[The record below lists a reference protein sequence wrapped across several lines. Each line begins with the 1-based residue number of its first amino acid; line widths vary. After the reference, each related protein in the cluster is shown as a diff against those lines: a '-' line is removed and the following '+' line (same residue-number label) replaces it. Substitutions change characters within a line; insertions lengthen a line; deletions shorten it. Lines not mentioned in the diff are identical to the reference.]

1 MANNYAVTLL
11 ESAGDPTGAL
21 ELLEEVLT
29 VRRRMLGNEH
39 PETLD
44 SITNLALNY
53 MEVGRYE
60 AALPLSEEAV
70 ALTRGTLAG
79 PDRVEGTAHAI
90 GSLAAVLHLMG
101 EPRRA
106 RQLHEETLQMRRRL
120 LGRGLLGP
128 VHQLDVGH
136 GRVVADTKAVLQ
148 NAQIAAVAFG
158 ITRAQ
163 QFEQLDHVL
172 AVAQTIDCQTAIG
185 QGRLLAQGDDRLD
198 HAAQF
203 LGFRYGSFNSFVR
216 DERIHHVAQHG

>member
-1 MANNYAVTLL
+1 MEVSLAHARWESVRSRPLEDPERLFVANNYAVTLL

-21 ELLEEVLT
+21 ELLEEVLK

-106 RQLHEETLQMRRRL
+106 RQLHEEALQMRRRL
-120 LGRGLLGP
+120 LGPSHLDTMNSEHGLGQCLIS
-128 VHQLDVGH
+128 VGESTT
-136 GRVVADTKAVLQ
+136 GLAMLEDVVARARKVLGQ
-148 NAQIAAVAFG
+148 EHPSTVHFVQGLADAQAG
-158 ITRAQ
+158 RREERRARA
-163 QFEQLDHVL
+163 DR
-172 AVAQTIDCQTAIG
+172 I
-185 QGRLLAQGDDRLD
+185 RL
-198 HAAQF
+198 
-203 LGFRYGSFNSFVR
+203 
-216 DERIHHVAQHG
+216 